1 MKDYRVVDLSWKLTP
16 PNPGVGG
23 LAPRRL
29 EMRRY
34 TVGPGEYMFEV
45 DTMSHIGTHVEV
57 PSHFMGAAFP
67 GQEGKDL
74 SEMPVEAF
82 LGSAYVV
89 DVKDFQ
95 PATPVLPEHLEA
107 TGAGEGDILLIGNSP
122 HTERGQKV
130 YVSSDAAQWMVDR
143 GIKMMGMEYSVG
155 YEEPGAQTLLDMHT
169 HVKLLS
175 HDIPF
180 LENMAHFDQL
190 QEKHV
195 FFIALPLNIVGMD
208 SWPVRAVAL
217 EGIY

>member
-1 MKDYRVVDLSWKLTP
+1 MDNYRVVDLSWKLTP

-23 LAPRRL
+23 VAPRRL
-29 EMRRY
+29 EIRRY
-34 TVGPGEYMFEV
+34 TYGPGEYMFDV

-67 GQEGKDL
+67 GSEGKDL
-74 SEMPVEAF
+74 SQLPVETF

-89 DVKDFQ
+89 DLRDFE
-95 PATPVLPEHLEA
+95 PATPVLPEHLQA
-107 TGAGEGDILLIGNSP
+107 TGAGKGDILLIGNSP
-122 HTERGQKV
+122 HAERGRKV
-130 YVSSDAAQWMVDR
+130 YVSREAAQWMVDR

-155 YEEPGAQTLLDMHT
+155 YEEPGRKTLQDMHT

-190 QEKHV
+190 REKHV
-195 FFIALPLNIVGMD
+195 FFIALPLSVVGLD

-217 EGIY
+217 EGVL